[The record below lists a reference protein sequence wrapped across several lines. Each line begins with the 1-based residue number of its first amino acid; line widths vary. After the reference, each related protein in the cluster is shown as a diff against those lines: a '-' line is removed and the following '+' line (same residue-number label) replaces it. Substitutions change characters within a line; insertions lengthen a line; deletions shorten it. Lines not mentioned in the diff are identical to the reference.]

1 MNGCASI
8 DQVDVIEDV
17 ETPNAS
23 AVGGTLTCNTPNGIQ
38 LNGGSTT
45 PGVSFSWSGP
55 GFSSSD
61 EDPTVTEPGTYVL
74 TVTAPNGCSNT
85 ANAEVDEDVDVP
97 DASAVGGTLTC
108 NTPNG
113 IQLNGG
119 STTPGVSFSWSG
131 PGFSSSDEDPT
142 VTEPGTY
149 VLTVTAPNGCSNT
162 PNADVTDVDV
172 PDASAVGG
180 TLTCNTPNGIQLNGG
195 STTPGVS
202 FSWSGPG
209 FSSSDEVPTVTEPG
223 TYVLTVTAPNGCSN
237 TANAEV
243 DEDVDVPDASAVGG
257 TLTCNTPNGIQL
269 NGGSTTPGVSF
280 SWSGPGFSSSDE
292 DTHRD
297 GAGHLCLDR
306 HRSQRLQQHCERRS
320 GRGC

>member
-1 MNGCASI
+1 MTEPGTYVLTVTAPNGCSNTANAEV
-8 DQVDVIEDV
+8 DEDVDVPD
-17 ETPNAS
+17 AS

-131 PGFSSSDEDPT
+131 P
-142 VTEPGTY
+142 
-149 VLTVTAPNGCSNT
+149 VL
-162 PNADVTDVDV
+162 
-172 PDASAVGG
+172 
-180 TLTCNTPNGIQLNGG
+180 LLLRRG
-195 STTPGVS
+195 S
-202 FSWSGPG
+202 
-209 FSSSDEVPTVTEPG
+209 
-223 TYVLTVTAPNGCSN
+223 
-237 TANAEV
+237 
-243 DEDVDVPDASAVGG
+243 
-257 TLTCNTPNGIQL
+257 
-269 NGGSTTPGVSF
+269 
-280 SWSGPGFSSSDE
+280 
-292 DTHRD
+292 HRD
-297 GAGHLCLDR
+297 GAGHLRLDR
-306 HRSQRLQQHCERRS
+306 HRSQRLQQHRERRS